1 MPLVP
6 LSPPDTD
13 PVTLAE
19 VKLHIH
25 VDHAEEDTRI
35 AGFIGT
41 AVAKLDGRTGL
52 LGRCLIA
59 QSWRLVLD
67 RFPAEIALPLPP
79 CISVDRIAYETAAGA
94 EVDIEADN
102 YRVTGLGTLDGARI
116 RPARGRSWP
125 STDQP
130 GSVFV
135 EFTAGFGEN
144 AFDVPEPLRTAIAM
158 HVGHLYE
165 HRESVVLGS
174 GFITETPHGYE
185 DLIRDYR
192 AWSF

>member
-6 LSPPDTD
+6 LSIPATD

-19 VKLHIH
+19 VKTHIH
-25 VDHAEEDTRI
+25 VDHDDEDNRI
-35 AGFIGT
+35 ADFIRT
-41 AVAKLDGRTGL
+41 AVARLDGRAGI

-59 QSWRLVLD
+59 QPWRLELD
-67 RFPAEIALPLPP
+67 RFQAEISIPLPP
-79 CISVDRIAYETAAGA
+79 CISVDRIAYENAAGV
-94 EVDIEADN
+94 EVEIAATS

-116 RPARGRSWP
+116 RPVRSYAWP
-125 STDQP
+125 ATDLP

-135 EFTAGFGEN
+135 ESTAGFGDD
-144 AFDVPEPLRTAIAM
+144 AIAVPEPLRTAIAM

-192 AWSF
+192 LWSF